1 MQVVDQI
8 QARADLEIIMAEL
21 ARDPSSP
28 VAVTEAAD
36 QVLHDALDAGTI
48 TVLHDPTA
56 WGTDQYRAAWRRTV
70 TAFARRGITL
80 DADPAAPRADGRA
93 GAMCYV
99 AVKAAA

>member
-8 QARADLEIIMAEL
+8 QARADLDIIMDEL

-36 QVLHDALDAGTI
+36 QVLHAALEVGAI
-48 TVLHDPTA
+48 TVHHDPTA
-56 WGTDQYRAAWRRTV
+56 WGTDQYRAAWGRTV
-70 TAFARRGITL
+70 TAFARRGISL
-80 DADPAAPRADGRA
+80 DADPAAARTDGRA